1 MNTAQSAIVPD
12 HCKSGI
18 FIEADAKGSTD
29 AIKQAC
35 VQSLDALADLQ
46 TQFPDASLGL
56 TLAFGSRLWQSFG
69 HSEEGRDIKPFK
81 ALGGG
86 LAPATQHDVLIHIQ
100 SLRHDLSIAL
110 AEKVLAAF
118 GSSISVADETHS
130 HRLLEER
137 GFDGFVDGTE
147 NPQDEKRAEVAVIAE
162 GADAGGSYVLLQKY
176 RHDLQKWGLCD
187 TAKQEACIG
196 RSKERDEELE
206 GDMRL
211 PDSHLGRVD
220 LKENGAGLKIV
231 RRSLPYGTL
240 SGERGLMFIAYCAR
254 LYNIEAQL
262 QSMFGERDGQTD
274 LMLHHLTTAVSGAYY
289 YAPGVA
295 RLQNL

>member
-1 MNTAQSAIVPD
+1 M
-12 HCKSGI
+12 
-18 FIEADAKGSTD
+18 
-29 AIKQAC
+29 
-35 VQSLDALADLQ
+35 
-46 TQFPDASLGL
+46 
-56 TLAFGSRLWQSFG
+56 
-69 HSEEGRDIKPFK
+69 
-81 ALGGG
+81 
-86 LAPATQHDVLIHIQ
+86 
-100 SLRHDLSIAL
+100 
-110 AEKVLAAF
+110 
-118 GSSISVADETHS
+118 
-130 HRLLEER
+130 
-137 GFDGFVDGTE
+137 
-147 NPQDEKRAEVAVIAE
+147 AVIAD

-176 RHDLQKWGLCD
+176 RHDLQKWGQCD

-196 RSKERDEELE
+196 RTKESDEELE

-211 PDSHLGRVD
+211 SDSHLGRVD

-254 LYNIEAQL
+254 LYNMEAQL